1 MANRS
6 VHASIY
12 GRVQGVFFRDY
23 TCRKAEELGLTGW
36 VRNCRDGSVQCLISG
51 DDGAVESMIDWLHR
65 GSPSARVERVVI
77 GKTPRDQNLSG
88 FRVVY

>member
-1 MANRS
+1 MGNRS
-6 VHASIY
+6 VHAAIF

-23 TCRKAEELGLTGW
+23 TCRKAADLELTGW
-36 VRNCRDGSVQCLISG
+36 VRNCRDGSVECIISG
-51 DDGAVESMIDWLHR
+51 DDAAVESMIDWLHR

-77 GKTPRDQNLSG
+77 RKTPQDHTLSG

>member
-1 MANRS
+1 MGNRS
-6 VHASIY
+6 VHASIS

-23 TCRKAEELGLTGW
+23 TSRKAAELELTGW
-36 VRNCRDGSVQCLISG
+36 VRNCRDGSVECIISG
-51 DDGAVESMIDWLHR
+51 DDDAVESMISWLHH

-77 GKTPRDQNLSG
+77 SKAPQDLTLSG